1 MKTGVKY
8 IQSAGFGYVYLKKH
22 YCPKCS
28 AKLQVKYKSKTVN
41 SKDAKNYDLS
51 LGDSFLAGDIEI
63 REKCFFCPVCKTY
76 ISFKDMKKHEK
87 SMRIKMNR

>member
-1 MKTGVKY
+1 MKTGIKY
-8 IQSAGFGYVYLKKH
+8 IRNAGFGYVYLKNH

-28 AKLQVKYKSKTVN
+28 KKLQVRYESKAVS
-41 SKDAKNYDLS
+41 SKDTKEYDLS

-76 ISFKDMKKHEK
+76 ISFKDIKKYEK
-87 SMRIKMNR
+87 TMRKK